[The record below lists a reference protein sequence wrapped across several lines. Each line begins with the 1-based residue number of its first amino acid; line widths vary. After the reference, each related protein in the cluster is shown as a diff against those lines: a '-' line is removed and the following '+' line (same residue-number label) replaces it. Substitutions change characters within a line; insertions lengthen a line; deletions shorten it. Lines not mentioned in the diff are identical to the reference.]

1 MAATIEI
8 SYFNTFILAGGS
20 DNTGI
25 ENKPG
30 VWHIEESR
38 IKGGYNETSVDL
50 GVKAYLVDDEYT
62 SRIRGNAMM
71 YSGIFNAKTKVNET
85 NQFSIGEPITKA
97 VDIANGGIQ
106 KLYAEDTNLVIF
118 QENKVSKAAID
129 KDIIYTQEGQ
139 PLTTAS
145 QLVIGQVQAF
155 AGKYG
160 ISKNPESFAVY
171 GNRKYFTDKNRG
183 LVLRLSQDGITP
195 ISDSGMRTFFREN
208 LSIASNAY
216 GMYDEQKNKYIVS
229 IQKVINRNNSLRANR
244 VAINIDGAI
253 DLVNDY
259 VTLSFDETSGGW
271 VSFYTY
277 NPTFGLSLNNKF
289 YTFNQQNLWEHYKK
303 TVRRCSFYGNPLVD
317 PASIEF
323 VLNDQ
328 PNIIKNFLTIDYEGT
343 KNWEMESATTDYET
357 AYPILRSDLLYTVN
371 SIPIKFINKENK
383 YHGYIRGNTTST
395 SSGQVTGVSLSGI
408 KGYYNKVKMQYW
420 NPTESLTS
428 SVLNKAELFAVSSE
442 TVFSSQ

>member
-1 MAATIEI
+1 MGATIEI
-8 SYFNTFILAGGS
+8 TYFNTFILAGGGTH
-20 DNTGI
+20 NTNTQG
-25 ENKPG
+25 K
-30 VWHIEESR
+30 WHVEESR
-38 IKGGYNETSVDL
+38 IKGGYNEKSVDF
-50 GVKAYLVDDEYT
+50 GVRAHLVDDEHAFRRR
-62 SRIRGNAMM
+62 SNAMI
-71 YSGIFNAKTKVNET
+71 YSGIFNAKTKVNNT
-85 NQFSIGEPITKA
+85 NQFSIGEDITKA
-97 VDIANGGIQ
+97 VDIINGSIQ

-118 QENKVSKAAID
+118 QENKVSRAAID

-195 ISDSGMRTFFREN
+195 ISDSGMRTFFRDS
-208 LSIASNAY
+208 LTKISRAY
-216 GMYDEQKNKYIVS
+216 GMYDEQKNKYIVAL
-229 IQKVINRNNSLRANR
+229 QKLINRSDSLRSNLTAYEIGGTEDNY
-244 VAINIDGAI
+244 A
-253 DLVNDY
+253 
-259 VTLSFDETSGGW
+259 TLSFDEASGGW

-277 NPTFGLSLNNKF
+277 NPTFGFSLNNKF
-289 YTFNQQNLWEHYKK
+289 YTFNQQNLWEHYKDD
-303 TVRRCSFYGNPLVD
+303 VRRCSFYGNSVPD
-317 PASIEF
+317 PANIEF

-328 PNIIKNFLTIDYEGT
+328 PNIIKNFLTLDYEGT
-343 KNWEMESATTDYET
+343 SNWTMDSATTDYET
-357 AYPILRSDLLYTVN
+357 AYPILGSALSSPAG

-383 YHGYIRGNTTST
+383 YHGYIRSNTTST

-420 NPTESLTS
+420 SPTEDIAR
-428 SVLNKAELFAVSSE
+428 VANKAELFAVSSE